1 MRRWWKWRVFQK
13 NFETTTFFS
22 TFWWFHSFPKS
33 STESLG
39 TCCFF
44 VCGVGVS
51 RVNQTSQLNW
61 SLIFFGALRMWSTS
75 SNKTSNLVSSKWA
88 THPGCS
94 LEGPTPW
101 DLDGAVPELKRPKA
115 PLIFL
120 GRVLVQYILGLILLL
135 GSVWRS
141 LFVSFCDEQMFHIFG
156 HISSWYIELLVVLK
170 NTSLKLD
177 PSIGK
182 KIKKHLDL
190 ERLHTWMQLCNA
202 LLGGGSNPSEKY

>member
-1 MRRWWKWRVFQK
+1 MKMKSVSK
-13 NFETTTFFS
+13 KIETTTFFS
-22 TFWWFHSFPKS
+22 TFWWFHSFSKVGCVS
-33 STESLG
+33 SQSNLPAELILDG
-39 TCCFF
+39 CFSAPSG
-44 VCGVGVS
+44 CEAPL
-51 RVNQTSQLNW
+51 Q
-61 SLIFFGALRMWSTS
+61 
-75 SNKTSNLVSSKWA
+75 NKTSNLVSSKWA
-88 THPGCS
+88 IPIRRMQQLGGTHID
-94 LEGPTPW
+94 EI
-101 DLDGAVPELKRPKA
+101 LDRSCLRNWQRPKA

-141 LFVSFCDEQMFHIFG
+141 LFVSFCDEQMFHMFG

-182 KIKKHLDL
+182 KKHLDL

-202 LLGGGSNPSEKY
+202 LLGGGFNPSEKY